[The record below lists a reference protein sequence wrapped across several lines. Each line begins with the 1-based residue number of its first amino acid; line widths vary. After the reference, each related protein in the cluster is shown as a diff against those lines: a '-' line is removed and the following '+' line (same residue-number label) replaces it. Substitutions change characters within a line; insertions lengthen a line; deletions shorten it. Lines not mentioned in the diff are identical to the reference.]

1 MRLASSFIAVAGL
14 AFSALGKAQIM
25 ASNFTAFTQLNS
37 SYTAG
42 NGTFLVGAGKV
53 DITPEPNPQWL
64 PLNEYAF
71 ERIYVRAIVFQNNG
85 VYGAIINCE
94 LATVSDA
101 VFTAGNKYVAD
112 LLNTSTSNVLFGLT
126 HAHGANPAGGTSLN
140 YGSAAVTGYES
151 LGLAGLAAAKIA
163 LGNMRPAKVGW
174 NNGTAHFGVNS
185 CHINKLTGRW
195 TQATNTS
202 GPVDPSVQ
210 VLSFVGLDDVPIA
223 TWTSYAMHPVNS
235 YLSGYTNGDW
245 PGAMMRWIE
254 QSFDDRDDFV
264 AVMSLSA
271 SADVNPLMRRTS
283 ANSLAAQQNVPISG
297 YERTQEPL
305 EEPLRDGY
313 APMKIPQVKY
323 TRQLLDVL
331 QAMGILLGEE
341 TIRLMSTT
349 EDWNSNPNI
358 YSRQV
363 LTSCPGRS
371 RIDDAREGVPGV
383 YTPGPVNTIRTG
395 ILAFDDIVLACVGS
409 GIYTDIGYAI
419 KSNSTMPKTMIVAM
433 INGQTLSGYLVAANS
448 WEQETFQA
456 LNAKIA
462 PGPCGQLNVS
472 LPLGAMISNYQKT
485 YFK

>member
-1 MRLASSFIAVAGL
+1 
-14 AFSALGKAQIM
+14 M

-37 SYTAG
+37 SYTEG
-42 NGTFLVGAGKV
+42 NGTFLVGVGKV

-94 LATVSDA
+94 AAMVSDA
-101 VFTAGNKYVAD
+101 VFTYGNKYVAD

-126 HAHGANPAGGTSLN
+126 HAHGAGPAGNVSALS
-140 YGSAAVTGYES
+140 YGAGGINGYENI
-151 LGLAGLAAAKIA
+151 GLAGLAAAKIA
-163 LGNMRPAKVGW
+163 LTKMRPAKVGW
-174 NNGTAHFGVNS
+174 NNGTAGFGVNS
-185 CHINKLTGRW
+185 CHINQLTGRW

-202 GPVDPSVQ
+202 GPVDHSVQ

-264 AVMSLSA
+264 AIMSLSA

-283 ANSLAAQQNVPISG
+283 ANSLAAQQNIPISG
-297 YERTQEPL
+297 LERTQEPV

-313 APMKIPQVKY
+313 VPMKIPQVKY
-323 TRQLLDVL
+323 SRQLLDVL

-349 EDWNSNPNI
+349 QEWNSNPNI

-383 YTPGPVNTIRTG
+383 YTPGPENTIRTG

-419 KSNSTMPKTMIVAM
+419 KSNSTMPKTMLVAM
-433 INGQTLSGYLVAANS
+433 VNGQTLSGYLVAANA

-485 YFK
+485 YLK